1 MPITARLSRKFYE
14 RFGDDITDEL
24 VNWFNTV
31 DTTYRTDLRELN
43 ERNYERFD
51 ARLEQRLAQMAETL
65 RSEIAETRAELRT
78 GFAEVRAE
86 MSDNRAMLIKWMFVF
101 WTGMT
106 VTNVG
111 IMFALVRMVS

>member
-14 RFGDDITDEL
+14 RFGDEITDEL
-24 VNWFNTV
+24 VNWFNSV
-31 DTTYRTDLRELN
+31 DATYRTDLRELN

-51 ARLEQRLAQMAETL
+51 ARLEQRLAQMAGSL
-65 RSEIAETRAELRT
+65 RSEIAETR
-78 GFAEVRAE
+78 V
-86 MSDNRAMLIKWMFVF
+86 SLIKWMFVF

-111 IMFALVRMVS
+111 IMFALVKLTG